1 VDQSKGIRLKFLPK
15 IVGVLIVTLLAAPAL
30 RAQNLIVNPGF
41 ENNPPPNLGNNIG
54 HPILPW
60 TLGTGN
66 SSNVVAVDGGTGYGN
81 GGPRLDADP
90 ATGAG
95 TRQHYLDIASGAN
108 DFYQSFTVP
117 TCGGPAGQVRAA
129 TFSGWFST
137 RDNLSGNGSVSI
149 RAGAGTGGTAL
160 AMANAI
166 LPPPAPLTSATAP
179 WVQVSG
185 TVNVTTGSTISYVV
199 SMDNNLNFDE
209 AFLSFDSAG
218 CVTSTITLQKAWV
231 GAAVGDTA
239 SVTLSRGPVP
249 IESLA
254 SSANTANEV
263 DADGTPAIGFQGE
276 TLALAETLGAGN
288 AGLYAPVLSCTGG
301 GTLSGTTLTVGDAG
315 APIVCRYTNNRV
327 TTANLTLTKTNSPG
341 VNNEVDQP
349 GDTLTRGD
357 ETSYAITVTN
367 TGPAAANG
375 TVVSD
380 PVPAGLDC
388 FEAVC
393 AVTSGAAV
401 CPAVTVGD
409 LSSGVTIAT
418 LPASS
423 ALTFTLTCR
432 VL

>member
-1 VDQSKGIRLKFLPK
+1 MLPK
-15 IVGVLIVTLLAAPAL
+15 FVGVLIVILLAAPAV
-30 RAQNLIVNPGF
+30 RAQNIIVNPGF
-41 ENNPPPNLGNNIG
+41 ENNPPPNFGNNIG

-60 TLGTGN
+60 TLGAGN
-66 SSNVVAVDGGTGYGN
+66 SSNVVTVDGGTAYGD

-90 ATGAG
+90 ATPAG
-95 TRQHYLDIASGAN
+95 VVQHYLDIASGAN

-117 TCGGPAGQVRAA
+117 TCGGPAGQVRSA

-149 RAGAGTGGTAL
+149 RTGAGTGGTPL

-199 SMDNNLNFDE
+199 SMDNNLNFDG
-209 AFLSFDSAG
+209 AFLSFDAAG

-239 SVTLSRGPVP
+239 SVSISRGPVL
-249 IESLA
+249 IETLA
-254 SSANTANEV
+254 STANTANEV
-263 DADGTPAIGFQGE
+263 DADGTPAIGFQDE
-276 TLALAETLGAGN
+276 SLVLAETLGAGN
-288 AGLYAPVLSCTGG
+288 AGLYAPVLTCTGG
-301 GTLSGTTLTVGDAG
+301 GTLSGTTLTVGNAG
-315 APIVCRYTNNRV
+315 TPIVCRYTNSRV
-327 TTANLTLTKTNSPG
+327 TTANLTLTKTNTPG
-341 VNNEVDQP
+341 VNSNIDQA
-349 GDTLTRGD
+349 GDTVTRGE
-357 ETSYAITVTN
+357 ETTYAITVTN
-367 TGPAAANG
+367 AGPAAANG

-388 FEAVC
+388 IEAVC
-393 AVTSGAAV
+393 AVTGGAAV
-401 CPAVTVGD
+401 CPAVTVAT
-409 LSSGVTIAT
+409 LSTGVTIAT
-418 LPASS
+418 FPASS
-423 ALTFTLTCR
+423 ALAFTLRCR